1 MSINLE
7 NQEEFY
13 HTSPGFNFTLS
24 ESGDVLFINQKFR
37 ECLDYDLAEPL
48 KINDILTP
56 GSVIF
61 FQVHL
66 QPMLDLQHKADEVF
80 LSFKTKTGN
89 TVPVLLNAIRLLE
102 GETSKIHFTGI
113 NISQR
118 NNYEKEIL
126 HARDIAEKALLEN
139 SEHIRLKKE
148 LEYSQHLI
156 EEQLQKIA
164 NYSEQHKQIDKVLS
178 HDLQEPIRKI
188 SVFASLIENIDPEID
203 KNISKILTSSERI
216 RKLLN
221 RMQRLHAIENA
232 SLNLSN
238 VNLKDI
244 IEKVKKKLEIN
255 DNLLQ
260 IKHIDSLIFPAD
272 HNQLVNLF
280 SELLD
285 NSLKYKRK
293 ETPLVIKVTTD
304 HFMQNTFI
312 ETEDKFQ
319 YGKYVRV
326 IYSDNG
332 SGFENT
338 YAETVFELFSKLHL
352 DKGLGFG
359 LTLVKRIMS
368 LHRGTVTLKSIEN
381 EGTTLTMLF
390 PLEA

>member
-7 NQEEFY
+7 NHKEFY

-24 ESGDVLFINQKFR
+24 DAGDVLFINQKFR
-37 ECLDYDLAEPL
+37 ECLGYDLVEPL
-48 KINDILTP
+48 KINDILTS

-66 QPMLDLQHKADEVF
+66 QPMIDLQHKADEVF

-89 TVPVLLNAIRLLE
+89 TVPVLLNAIRLVE
-102 GETSKIHFTGI
+102 GEIPKIHFAGI

-126 HARDIAEKALLEN
+126 HARDVAEKALLDN
-139 SEHIRLKKE
+139 LEHIRLKKE
-148 LEYSQHLI
+148 LEYSQHQI
-156 EEQLQKIA
+156 EVQLQKIA

-188 SVFASLIENIDPEID
+188 SIFASLIENIDPEIE
-203 KNISKILTSSERI
+203 KNISKILKSSERL

-238 VNLKDI
+238 VSLKDI
-244 IEKVKKKLEIN
+244 IEKAKNKLDIK
-255 DNLLQ
+255 DSSLQ
-260 IKHIDSLIFPAD
+260 ITHIDSLIFPAD
-272 HNQLVNLF
+272 HDQLVNLF

-285 NSLKYKRK
+285 NSLKYKRN

-326 IYSDNG
+326 TYSDNG

-338 YAETVFELFSKLHL
+338 YAETVFELFSKLHM

-368 LHRGTVTLKSIEN
+368 LHRGTVKLKSIEN

>member
-1 MSINLE
+1 MSINVE
-7 NQEEFY
+7 NHKEFY

-66 QPMLDLQHKADEVF
+66 QPMIDLQHKADEVF

-102 GETSKIHFTGI
+102 GETSMIHFTGI

-126 HARDIAEKALLEN
+126 HARDVAEKALLEN

-255 DNLLQ
+255 DSLLQ
-260 IKHIDSLIFPAD
+260 ITHIDSLIFPAD